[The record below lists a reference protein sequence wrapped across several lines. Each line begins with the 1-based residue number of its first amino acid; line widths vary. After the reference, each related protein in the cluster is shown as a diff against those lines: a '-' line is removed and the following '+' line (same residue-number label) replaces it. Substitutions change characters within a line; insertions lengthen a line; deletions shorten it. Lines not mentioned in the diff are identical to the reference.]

1 LFGSNRLQLR
11 IYDTSEHLVLLVN
24 ATAEEEKGFAEE
36 LGMRIKVVGFE
47 LPAATRY
54 ALIRLYPPCS
64 AVRELI
70 IPTP

>member
-1 LFGSNRLQLR
+1 MFGLNRLQLR
-11 IYDTSEHLVLLVN
+11 IYDSSDHLVLLVN

-54 ALIRLYPPCS
+54 VPFVLTDFTEGRPS
-64 AVRELI
+64 
-70 IPTP
+70 